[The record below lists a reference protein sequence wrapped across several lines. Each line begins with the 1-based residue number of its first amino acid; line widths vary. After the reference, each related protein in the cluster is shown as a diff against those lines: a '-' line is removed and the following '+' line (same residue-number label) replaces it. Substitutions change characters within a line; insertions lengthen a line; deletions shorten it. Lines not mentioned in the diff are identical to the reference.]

1 MDRKR
6 QHRIIVIITLV
17 LIVFLMLTLTAP
29 GWGMPNQSSVRQTIP
44 ELTPQ
49 AYLPLVLNDYVGIPG
64 GMEVPGR

>member
-6 QHRIIVIITLV
+6 RRRIIVIITLV
-17 LIVFLMLTLTAP
+17 LTGFLMLTLTAP

-49 AYLPLVLNDYVGIPG
+49 AYLPLVLNNYVGISG
-64 GMEVPGR
+64 SMGASGR